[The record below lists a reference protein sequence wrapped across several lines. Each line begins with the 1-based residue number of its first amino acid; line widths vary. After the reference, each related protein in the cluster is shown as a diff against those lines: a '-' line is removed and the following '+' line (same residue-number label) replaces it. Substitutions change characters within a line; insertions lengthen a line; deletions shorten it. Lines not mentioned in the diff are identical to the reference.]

1 MRRDDAPAPNARS
14 AARLGRPVRESK
26 SEAGFTIVEL
36 LVSMAIIAILAA
48 LAIVNMNAAIQR
60 AEIGRAIAE
69 IRILEKEIAAYELD
83 HDALPPDLAAIG
95 RGQLRDP
102 WGSPYQ
108 YLNFGDVS
116 HGLPGR
122 ARKDKK
128 LKPLNSTFDLYS
140 MGPDRD
146 SKSPLSA
153 RVSRDDIIRAADGA
167 FVGRASDF

>member
-1 MRRDDAPAPNARS
+1 MPAA
-14 AARLGRPVRESK
+14 
-26 SEAGFTIVEL
+26 EAGFTIVEL

-48 LAIVNMNAAIQR
+48 LAIVNMNDAIR
-60 AEIGRAIAE
+60 RTEIGRAIAE
-69 IRILEKEIAAYELD
+69 IRTLEKEIAVYELD
-83 HDALPPDLAAIG
+83 HDALPADLAAIG
-95 RGQLRDP
+95 RGHLRDP
-102 WGSPYQ
+102 WGMPYQ

-116 HGLPGR
+116 HGLPGK

-153 RVSRDDIIRAADGA
+153 RVSQDDIIRAADGA